1 MLLEITFSITNGYRF
16 VIGIS
21 VDSII
26 MNLSKHASVS

>member
-1 MLLEITFSITNGYRF
+1 MFLDITFSIKKGDGF

-26 MNLSKHASVS
+26 MNLGKLA